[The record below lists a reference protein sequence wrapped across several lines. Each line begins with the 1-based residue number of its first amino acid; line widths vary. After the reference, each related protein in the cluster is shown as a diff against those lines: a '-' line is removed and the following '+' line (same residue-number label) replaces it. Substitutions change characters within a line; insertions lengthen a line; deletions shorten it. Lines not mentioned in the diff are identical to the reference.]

1 MNQISQYF
9 GKNSKKKALIDTQKQ
24 VTVIPRNHK
33 KVAQEV
39 RLRKLMFLRK
49 VLSQLTVEKSYLTA
63 WRV

>member
-9 GKNSKKKALIDTQKQ
+9 GKNSKKNALIDTQKQ